1 MEKSFGMVHFEY
13 SFAASPLFELLTRA
27 LAALGRVFILYSV
40 ELPGTTPVIW
50 FPLECTSVG
59 FYDKLC

>member
-1 MEKSFGMVHFEY
+1 MVHFEY

-40 ELPGTTPVIW
+40 ELPGTTPVI
-50 FPLECTSVG
+50 
-59 FYDKLC
+59 